1 MATVIVNPGDD
12 TGSITAGQIIPV
24 GPGQPAK
31 RAAEKPPRSVETP
44 EGEEEI
50 VEAVSEVVKGVIDIF
65 EGLEDGIKQD
75 NINRG
80 EFTQSMVGNL
90 SAKQPD
96 WNYVVCHTAHT
107 AKWDGVEGT
116 DWYHQHQ
123 EFDIQVG
130 GSYEIYGAASGEFTR
145 RGDGGYLNWAW
156 EGVVTTN
163 DNNGAHLIFAKH

>member
-1 MATVIVNPGDD
+1 MAMVIFNPGDD
-12 TGSITAGQIIPV
+12 TGRITAGQIIPV

-31 RAAEKPPRSVETP
+31 RAAEKPPRSAETR

-50 VEAVSEVVKGVIDIF
+50 VEAVAEVIKGVIDIF
-65 EGLEDGIKQD
+65 EGLEDGIRQD

-107 AKWDGVEGT
+107 AKSSISKLAEPSVHDT
-116 DWYHQHQ
+116 HT
-123 EFDIQVG
+123 
-130 GSYEIYGAASGEFTR
+130 IYGAPSGEFTR